1 MKGEERMDTVSRD
14 VNVSQ
19 VEANLKTEISAPTSV
34 FSLGLSTMPYI

>member
-19 VEANLKTEISAPTSV
+19 VEADLRTETLAPTSV
-34 FSLGLSTMPYI
+34 FSSGLSTIPYI